1 MTCIKE
7 KKGFVGD
14 STSPQKNTAPNSG
27 VEKTMK
33 LYNNILLQ
41 EIRKAKT
48 FFTPQGQ
55 EVKTKTQDS
64 SEGEDLTSRL

>member
-1 MTCIKE
+1 LE
-7 KKGFVGD
+7 YAFVREGLLLGI
-14 STSPQKNTAPNSG
+14 QLRHKNTAPNSG

-48 FFTPQGQ
+48 FFTPQG
-55 EVKTKTQDS
+55 KI
-64 SEGEDLTSRL
+64 

>member
-48 FFTPQGQ
+48 FFTPQG
-55 EVKTKTQDS
+55 KI
-64 SEGEDLTSRL
+64 